1 MGTTRHMTRIL
12 IAIDGTDLDH
22 KIADTVHRLFDD
34 SADFW
39 AVNVQD
45 IADPPV
51 GGWPMTVPVAYGGAY
66 PYLLPDL
73 YRNRQDS
80 ETSTEA
86 VEEAQRRAE
95 AAAHQSGLDDARVV
109 AEIGDPAEA
118 ILRAAQEHD
127 ADVIVVGTHDR
138 SWWSRLIRPSVSSRL
153 TEVAP
158 VPVLLVTESA

>member
-1 MGTTRHMTRIL
+1 MTRVL

-22 KIADTVHRLFDD
+22 KIAETVHRLFDRN
-34 SADFW
+34 ADFW

-51 GGWPMTVPVAYGGAY
+51 GGWPMSVPVAYGGAY

-73 YRNRQDS
+73 YRLRQDS
-80 ETSTEA
+80 EMSPEVA
-86 VEEAQRRAE
+86 EEAQRRADVV
-95 AAAHQSGLDDARVV
+95 AHQSGLDDARVV

-118 ILRAAQEHD
+118 ILRAAHKHD
-127 ADVIVVGTHDR
+127 VDVIVVGTHER
-138 SWWSRLIRPSVSSRL
+138 SWWSRLVRPSVSSRL
-153 TEVAP
+153 ADGAS